1 MPKIRRADCE
11 NPARPQ
17 TALCYRAVMSR
28 DSLLRALR
36 SQIARAVTEPS
47 TVRGKGN
54 AGVAA
59 AARVYLTRLDLAKLA
74 AEPEALPAH
83 LDQHTVSLLET
94 FQGEAHE
101 RWGLARKILNLFLRD
116 AVYNVHLRKAYR
128 LATLERHLELPL
140 DGETAKRVRRDY
152 RRLRKGRPDLP
163 NLPAWK
169 GPFVLTPRKSRDHQQ
184 AALEVAQAKGLRARV
199 HLDAFFWALER
210 DEPGPQAR

>member
-1 MPKIRRADCE
+1 M
-11 NPARPQ
+11 
-17 TALCYRAVMSR
+17 
-28 DSLLRALR
+28 
-36 SQIARAVTEPS
+36 
-47 TVRGKGN
+47 RGKGN

-59 AARVYLTRLDLAKLA
+59 AARSYLTQLDLAKLA
-74 AEPEALPAH
+74 ADPEAFPEL
-83 LDQHTVSLLET
+83 LDQRTDSLLER
-94 FQGEAHE
+94 FEGDARE

-128 LATLERHLELPL
+128 LAVLENLLELPL
-140 DGETAKRVRRDY
+140 DGESAKRVRRDY

-199 HLDAFFWALER
+199 HLDAFFWSLER
-210 DEPGPQAR
+210 DEPRPHTR